1 MAEPQDQTDTFLATP
16 LDAFH
21 RDIGGRMVPFAGY
34 AMPVQYPAGIIAE
47 HRQTREAASLFDVSH
62 MGQVVLSGGA
72 EIVALERLVPGDIE
86 ALKPG
91 RMRYTMLTNEAGG
104 IIDDLMITRAD
115 GHLFVVVNAARFD
128 VDMAHLRANLG
139 DGVDIEVLEGRGL
152 LALQGPAAAA
162 ALAELAPATA
172 EMPFMSSMETDLDG
186 IAARVNRC
194 GYTGEDGFEISV
206 AGGDAEA
213 LARKLL
219 ADDRVEPAGLGARDT
234 LRLEAGL
241 CLYGQDI
248 DETTTPVEAGLIW
261 TISKRRR
268 AEGGFPGADVIQG
281 QIAGGAPR
289 RLVGI
294 APEGRAPA
302 RSGTAI
308 ASPGGAAVGTV
319 TSGAFGPT
327 VESPVAMGYV
337 DAAFAEPGTALELD
351 LRGKPVAATVAALPF
366 APHRYYKP

>member
-1 MAEPQDQTDTFLATP
+1 MAEPQDQTDTLLATP

-162 ALAELAPATA
+162 ALAALAPATA
-172 EMPFMSSMETDLDG
+172 EMPVM
-186 IAARVNRC
+186 
-194 GYTGEDGFEISV
+194 
-206 AGGDAEA
+206 
-213 LARKLL
+213 
-219 ADDRVEPAGLGARDT
+219 
-234 LRLEAGL
+234 
-241 CLYGQDI
+241 
-248 DETTTPVEAGLIW
+248 
-261 TISKRRR
+261 
-268 AEGGFPGADVIQG
+268 
-281 QIAGGAPR
+281 
-289 RLVGI
+289 
-294 APEGRAPA
+294 
-302 RSGTAI
+302 
-308 ASPGGAAVGTV
+308 
-319 TSGAFGPT
+319 
-327 VESPVAMGYV
+327 
-337 DAAFAEPGTALELD
+337 
-351 LRGKPVAATVAALPF
+351 
-366 APHRYYKP
+366 